1 MYENNVNHSDYSS
14 KDIYTV
20 FLQDIVKKLS
30 TYEWRAFEIIV
41 ASGVQKHSDGSFH
54 AL

>member
-14 KDIYTV
+14 KDMYTV

-30 TYEWRAFEIIV
+30 LMNGEHL
-41 ASGVQKHSDGSFH
+41 K
-54 AL
+54 LL